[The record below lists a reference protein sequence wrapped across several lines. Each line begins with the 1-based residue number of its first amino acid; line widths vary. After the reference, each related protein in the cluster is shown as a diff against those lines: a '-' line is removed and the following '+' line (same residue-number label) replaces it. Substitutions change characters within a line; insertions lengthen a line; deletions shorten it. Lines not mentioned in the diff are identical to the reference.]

1 MTVRY
6 KGHPLCPTRGVAGPF
21 WRVRKFTAR
30 GLGPLM
36 APIGSRA
43 KARWGGGGGGSP
55 LEAHGFSK
63 IWLYTQNSFSKPTVY
78 WHYVVNIVFL
88 NLFQVHVHHDTM
100 KYWFSIQ
107 YTSPDDN
114 LRMSI
119 FTWYLLFFNFEIW
132 VLREIPYIKSSGCTK
147 YKYGM
152 EWYKYW
158 VNSTIVHETT
168 IYTIT
173 YILKLLQVEGF

>member
-1 MTVRY
+1 MSNQGRGWTILKCTIR
-6 KGHPLCPTRGVAGPF
+6 RGV
-21 WRVRKFTAR
+21 W
-30 GLGPLM
+30 GPLKV
-36 APIGSRA
+36 PIGSRA

-63 IWLYTQNSFSKPTVY
+63 IWLYAQNSFSKPTVY

-107 YTSPDDN
+107 YRSPDDN

-158 VNSTIVHETT
+158 VNRDNNLHNNIHF
-168 IYTIT
+168 
-173 YILKLLQVEGF
+173 KLLKVEGF